1 MVLTRLGRSIQIIRD
16 RYRGDQ
22 GNMIL
27 LRRFNQHWLSFQAH
41 FVRLSSLSLR
51 QVYVLFSGPG
61 PLS

>member
-27 LRRFNQHWLSFQAH
+27 LRRFNQHWLSF
-41 FVRLSSLSLR
+41 
-51 QVYVLFSGPG
+51 SGAFC
-61 PLS
+61 